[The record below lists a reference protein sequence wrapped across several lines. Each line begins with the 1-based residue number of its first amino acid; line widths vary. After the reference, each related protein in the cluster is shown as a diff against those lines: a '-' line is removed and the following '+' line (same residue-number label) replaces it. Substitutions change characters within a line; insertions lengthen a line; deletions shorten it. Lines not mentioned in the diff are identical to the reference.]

1 MDKAWKQ
8 VLAAV
13 ILGVC
18 LPRTVMSLAGFWL
31 PREEEPE
38 SSQSTQQTAVQT
50 FPTQPS
56 SIPVPVYIPVL
67 TDKTSIR
74 VLELENYVLGV
85 VLAEMPAYF
94 EEEALKAQAVVARTY
109 ALRRIAQGDRHP
121 DGAVCASSGCCQAYI
136 SPEEYLEKRGSQA
149 DVNRIRQA
157 VLETA
162 GEIVCYAGSVAE
174 TTYFSCSG
182 GKTEDALEVWG
193 EGYPYLQSVSSP
205 GEEEAFTYRVTK
217 TLSANAFAQKL
228 GRDLSGDPAEWLGK
242 ATYTRGGGIK
252 TMDIS
257 GKTYTGAKLRQLLG
271 LNSTSF
277 TVTAKGDTIIIETAG
292 KGHRVGMSQYGAD
305 AMAATGKKYLEILSY
320 YYPGT
325 EIDKVGTI
333 G

>member
-13 ILGVC
+13 ILGVL
-18 LPRTVMSLAGFWL
+18 LPRAALSLVSFWL
-31 PREEEPE
+31 PKEDAPQSSE
-38 SSQSTQQTAVQT
+38 STHQTVSQTV
-50 FPTQPS
+50 PTQPAHT
-56 SIPVPVYIPVL
+56 PVPVYIPVL
-67 TDKTSIR
+67 TDKTAIR

-85 VLAEMPAYF
+85 VLAEMPASF

-109 ALRRIAQGDRHP
+109 ALRRIEQGDRHP

-136 SPEEYLEKRGSQA
+136 STEEYLEKRGTQA
-149 DVNRIRQA
+149 DVSRIWQA

-162 GEIVCYAGSVAE
+162 GEVVCYSGNLAE

-205 GEEEAFTYRVTK
+205 GEEDALTYRVTK
-217 TLSANAFAQKL
+217 TLSANTFAQKL
-228 GRDLSGDPAEWLGK
+228 GRDLWGEPAEWLGRV
-242 ATYTRGGGIK
+242 TYTQGGGIK
-252 TMDIS
+252 TMDIC

-277 TVTAKGDTIIIETAG
+277 TITAKADTVVIETAG
-292 KGHRVGMSQYGAD
+292 KGHRVGMGQYGAD
-305 AMAATGKKYLEILSY
+305 AMAATGKTYLEILGY

-333 G
+333 E